1 VRSVEEQVLARLL
14 GAGAGEPRPPAAEL
28 PPPEVFFDPDCR
40 NIYRGFCTL
49 YAEGGSAA
57 VDARAVIAK
66 VAAHQAAVDRMAQIL
81 LEKPF
86 DPDTTGL
93 SESLDKLVRRWR
105 QQRLRVLLSEIAEAQ
120 RRGDQ
125 ARLASLLEEKT
136 SLSQSLHR
144 GIRPGDS
151 GRPG

>member
-1 VRSVEEQVLARLL
+1 M
-14 GAGAGEPRPPAAEL
+14 
-28 PPPEVFFDPDCR
+28 D
-40 NIYRGFCTL
+40 T
-49 YAEGGSAA
+49 
-57 VDARAVIAK
+57 RAVIAK
-66 VAAHQAAVDRMAQIL
+66 VASQQAAVDRMAQIL

-86 DPDTTGL
+86 GPGTSGL

-105 QQRLRVLLSEIAEAQ
+105 QQRLRELLSEIAEAQ

-144 GIRPGDS
+144 GIRPGDG